1 MLAVRPA
8 QVADCGRAET
18 PCAVQEICIGANTL
32 MRERPA
38 ALEPRIDDFISYILA
53 AMQHADAEVAI
64 EATTF
69 WILYLECGLPLDRLA
84 PRLPKVVEL
93 LLQYM
98 VFEEHDEEVVA
109 ALEAE
114 AGGGRESDADLR
126 PFHSARGG
134 GGSGNGATWTD
145 TEDGSRSGQGAAGAG
160 PAPPPFLLCHTL
172 L

>member
-1 MLAVRPA
+1 
-8 QVADCGRAET
+8 
-18 PCAVQEICIGANTL
+18 

-38 ALEPRIDDFISYILA
+38 ALEPHIDDFISYILA
-53 AMQHADAEVAI
+53 AMQHADADVAI

-93 LLQYM
+93 LLQHM

-114 AGGGRESDADLR
+114 AGGGRGENDADLR

-134 GGSGNGATWTD
+134 GGSGDGGAWADTD
-145 TEDGSRSGQGAAGAG
+145 DGSRSGQGA
-160 PAPPPFLLCHTL
+160 T
-172 L
+172 